1 MDLNGS
7 KNKHNG
13 EVNGKHHSSNG
24 HHHGNGHANGKNP
37 FQNSYPVFQLEE
49 KLTEE
54 QKLFFERNGF
64 IHFKNFIDKDKVTEL
79 LREAE
84 SIQNEWVTKDYKAIN
99 GVPIKYG
106 TDVDG
111 KKIVQR
117 FAFINQHSEKF
128 ATLLKDARLKGLF
141 ELIGLADCR
150 IGETEKDGLVLN
162 HYINTDE
169 SNFSQLG
176 WHTDA
181 LRDIFQGQKIMP
193 MLNVGIHLDNSTTDN
208 GGLRLIP
215 GTHNK
220 GIGTML
226 FKKVYFISHKPD
238 KKELGLNVEAGDLTV
253 HDGRLWHRVA
263 RSPFTGEKSRRR
275 VMYVPIVTGKFTP
288 RDENSKPLLYQRLI
302 SITNK

>member
-1 MDLNGS
+1 MELNGTVTNS
-7 KNKHNG
+7 HTG
-13 EVNGKHHSSNG
+13 VNGKNVSQNG
-24 HHHGNGHANGKNP
+24 HHNGHGHNNGKDK
-37 FQNSYPVFQLEE
+37 FQNAYPVFHLQER
-49 KLTEE
+49 LTDE
-54 QKLFFERNGF
+54 QKKFFEKNGF
-64 IHFKNFIDKDKVTEL
+64 IHFKCFIPKEKVSDL

-84 SIQNEWVTKDYKAIN
+84 SIQNDWVSKGYKMIN

-117 FAFINQHSEKF
+117 FAFINQHSEMF
-128 ATLLKDARLKGLF
+128 ANVLKDSRLKGLF
-141 ELIGLADCR
+141 DLIGSEDCR
-150 IGETEKDGLVLN
+150 IGETEKDGLVFN

-169 SNFSQLG
+169 SNYSQLG

-208 GGLRLIP
+208 GGLRIIP

-226 FKKVYFISHKPD
+226 FKKIYFISHKPD

-275 VMYVPIVTGKFTP
+275 VMYVPIVTGKFIP